1 MIILKVVTQNDF
13 TVTKT
18 FLHEEDPTTAE
29 VRAASIAK
37 QLNRLVNDES
47 IKDYDVSVYE
57 ENVFKALFGSSIST
71 E

>member
-18 FLHEEDPTTAE
+18 FLYEEDPTIAE
-29 VRAASIAK
+29 MRAASIAK

-57 ENVFKALFGSSIST
+57 EDIFKALFGSSIGT